1 MKCPSC
7 QTENLPDSRFCHK
20 CATPLPSDTAAA
32 TPSPPKAPSPLPS
45 YTQTMV
51 TPFDELSRG
60 ALFADRYEVIEEL
73 GKGGMGKVYKVYDQ
87 KIQEVVALKLIKPEI
102 GFNEKAIERFKN
114 ELKFARKISHRH
126 VCRLYDLGD
135 YGMVHFITMEFVEGE
150 DLKNFIRRSGTIT
163 TPKAISIA
171 KQVCEGLVEA
181 HRLGVIHRDLKPQ
194 NIMIDREGNVR
205 VMDFGLARF
214 LEADGVTGSGVM
226 LGTPEYMSPE
236 QVDLKDVDA
245 RSDIYSLGVI
255 MHEMVTGRAPFE
267 GQTPISIAI
276 KHKSE
281 LPRDSRE
288 INPLVP
294 EAFSRLI
301 LKCLAKDPQKRC
313 QSADELLVDLTR
325 VEEGL
330 PSSLLEVSKQESR
343 GSREITVKLQARKLV
358 IPGLVLLAAAV
369 ALVVIL
375 AKKSGP
381 IETRSP
387 SDLHSGARSSQ
398 PQRPPGPPPA
408 DGTFSIR
415 RFGGSEI
422 LNIVG
427 EEFRKLLASKN
438 PQDIKELERLAD
450 KFKSM
455 LPEKGPYVDAYNEM
469 VAKINERKQGATAA
483 KPGRSEPSAK
493 PAPEVQGEMNKLLVL
508 VAERQAAQK
517 AKEEMTAAKTQAL
530 GRTAME
536 TNLLFRLARYE
547 ETNADDAFA
556 KNDYSGS
563 KALYQVLARVYALCP
578 QSPTDKEGVAKMQ
591 QLLASLKKEAEASGD
606 AAADAWLASYAAEIE
621 NQASSF
627 LAKKDL
633 ENAAGAYIRAAF
645 LYEKLKETAAAK

>member
-1 MKCPSC
+1 
-7 QTENLPDSRFCHK
+7 
-20 CATPLPSDTAAA
+20 
-32 TPSPPKAPSPLPS
+32 
-45 YTQTMV
+45 MV

-60 ALFADRYEVIEEL
+60 SLFAGRYEVIEEI

-87 KIQEVVALKLIKPEI
+87 KIQEIIALKLIKPEI
-102 GFNEKAIERFKN
+102 GFNEKAVERFKN

-135 YGMVHFITMEFVEGE
+135 YGMSHFITMEYVEGE

-171 KQVCEGLVEA
+171 KQVCEGLIEA

-194 NIMIDREGNVR
+194 NVMIDREGNVR

-276 KHKSE
+276 KHKNE
-281 LPRDSRE
+281 PPRDSRE

-301 LKCLAKDPQKRC
+301 LKCLAKDNKKRY
-313 QSADELLVDLTR
+313 QSAEELLQDLTR
-325 VEEGL
+325 IEEGL
-330 PSSLLEVSKQESR
+330 PSALKDVSKQDSR
-343 GSREITVKLQARKLV
+343 GSREITVKLQIRKLI
-358 IPGLVLLAAAV
+358 IPALVLLAAAV
-369 ALVVIL
+369 ALVFL
-375 AKKSGP
+375 LTKKNVPAEKRSTYNRPSG
-381 IETRSP
+381 
-387 SDLHSGARSSQ
+387 SSQ
-398 PQRPPGPPPA
+398 LQKPPGPPPA
-408 DGTFSIR
+408 DDHLSSR
-415 RFGGSEI
+415 RLAGANVLDIIGD
-422 LNIVG
+422 
-427 EEFRKLLASKN
+427 EFRKLLASKS
-438 PQDIKELERLAD
+438 PKDIKELERLAD
-450 KFKSM
+450 KFKNL
-455 LPEKGPYVDAYNEM
+455 LPEKGPYVVAYNDM
-469 VAKINERKQGATAA
+469 MAKINEQKQATEH
-483 KPGRSEPSAK
+483 GRAEPSAK
-493 PAPEVQGEMNKLLVL
+493 PAPEVQGEMNKLLAL
-508 VAERQAAQK
+508 VSERQAAQK
-517 AKEEMTAAKTQAL
+517 AKEEMIAAKTQAS
-530 GRTAME
+530 AAAKMDM
-536 TNLLFRLARYE
+536 NLLFRLARYE

-563 KALYQVLARVYALCP
+563 KALYRILSRIYALCP

-591 QLLASLKKEAEASGD
+591 QFLAGLKKEAVQTGAVS
-606 AAADAWLASYAAEIE
+606 ADAWLASYAAEIE
-621 NQASSF
+621 NQAAAF

-633 ENAAGAYIRAAF
+633 ENAAGAYIRASF
-645 LYEKLKETAAAK
+645 LYEKLKETAAAR

>member
-20 CATPLPSDTAAA
+20 CATPLPSDISNP
-32 TPSPPKAPSPLPS
+32 TPSFTK
-45 YTQTMV
+45 TMV
-51 TPFDELSRG
+51 TPFEELSRG
-60 ALFADRYEVIEEL
+60 ALFAGRYEVIEEL
-73 GKGGMGKVYKVYDQ
+73 GKGGMGRVYKVFDQ

-102 GFNEKAIERFKN
+102 GFNEKAVERFKN

-126 VCRLYDLGD
+126 VCRLYDLGE
-135 YGMVHFITMEFVEGE
+135 YGLAHFITMEYVEGE

-171 KQVCEGLVEA
+171 KQVCEGLIEA

-236 QVDLKDVDA
+236 QVDLKEVDA

-281 LPRDSRE
+281 LPRDSRQ

-294 EAFSRLI
+294 ESFSRLI
-301 LKCLAKDPQKRC
+301 LKCLAKDRQKRY
-313 QSADELLVDLTR
+313 QSAEELRQDLTGI
-325 VEEGL
+325 EKGL
-330 PSSLLEVSKQESR
+330 PSSLKEISRQDSR
-343 GSREITVKLQARKLV
+343 GSREIPVKFQLRKLFV
-358 IPGLVLLAAAV
+358 PALILLVGVAV
-369 ALVVIL
+369 LVFVL
-375 AKKSGP
+375 TKKS
-381 IETRSP
+381 ESP
-387 SDLHSGARSSQ
+387 SKMSYYSPSGPRSGQLQKPPVSPSGDGQSSAR
-398 PQRPPGPPPA
+398 R
-408 DGTFSIR
+408 
-415 RFGGSEI
+415 GSGSDI
-422 LNIVG
+422 LNIIG
-427 EEFRKLLASKN
+427 DEFLKLLASKN
-438 PQDIKELERLAD
+438 PQDIKEIEKLAD
-450 KFKSM
+450 KFKGM
-455 LPEKGPYVDAYNEM
+455 LPEKGPYVDAYNDM
-469 VAKINERKQGATAA
+469 TRKINERKKLTAA
-483 KPGRSEPSAK
+483 EPGRAGTDK
-493 PAPEVQGEMNKLLVL
+493 QPAPEVQGEMNKLLAL

-517 AKEEMTAAKTQAL
+517 AKDAMTAAKTQTL
-530 GRTAME
+530 RTASMDA
-536 TNLLFRLARYE
+536 NLLFRLARYE

-563 KALYQVLARVYALCP
+563 KALYRILEKVYALCP
-578 QSPTDKEGVAKMQ
+578 QSATDKDGVAKLQ
-591 QLLASLKKEAEASGD
+591 QFLAALKKEVEQAGAAS
-606 AAADAWLASYAAEIE
+606 ADAWLAEYAAEIE
-621 NQASSF
+621 KQATAF

-633 ENAAGAYIRAAF
+633 ENAAGATIRAAF
-645 LYEKLKETAAAK
+645 LYEKLKDAAASK